1 MIGLIYIIIAQFF
14 WASEII
20 LIRKFFPNVNSLFLS
35 AIGSIIGS
43 IFYLPII
50 FVSKTKLS
58 SMSSKEI
65 VILVIYSLTS
75 WFLAQIFYVVGIQK
89 GTTAFIITL
98 STLSMPIFAII
109 MGTIFLKEV
118 ITIKA
123 IIGGILMMIGFLLVS
138 IK

>member
-14 WASEII
+14 WATELI
-20 LIRKFFPNVNSLFLS
+20 LIRKFFPNVDSLFLS

-65 VILVIYSLTS
+65 IILLIYSVTS
-75 WFLAQIFYVVGIQK
+75 WFLAQIFYVSGIQK
-89 GTTAFIITL
+89 GTTAFAVTL
-98 STLSMPIFAII
+98 STLSMPFFAII
-109 MGTIFLKEV
+109 MGTIFLKEA

-123 IIGGILMMIGFLLVS
+123 VLGGLLMIFGFLLVS